1 MKLLVMIIMKKRKVQ
16 IKILKEI
23 IYMKIYNQKFETEK
37 NIYL

>member
-1 MKLLVMIIMKKRKVQ
+1 MIIMKKRKVQ